1 MKNLKTI
8 YSKTLRVISMF
19 GLLLITTSAFA
30 QEDSVA
36 VQDSGMKPVRS
47 VFESTWIIDN
57 QTTLVPVKGTFEFM
71 MNHRF
76 GTIYNGIKDIYGIY
90 GAGANI
96 RLGFTYTLLDNFGIG
111 AFKGNLSVGFGSTK
125 TGMVQD
131 FNLKYNFLQQTRN
144 GRIPVSVTYYTNMAI
159 GAQGKKEDLPN
170 GNTSDRFSYFHQIII
185 SRKFSDKLSV
195 QVAPSISHFNTVE
208 KTMKNDH
215 IAVAVSGRFK
225 VTDNMALLVNYDQP
239 ITKHQDNNPQFNV
252 SAGIEMATSSHQFQ
266 IFVTNYPYI
275 VQQYNNVRNQPN
287 SSHEWYQDLFVGF
300 NITRLWNF

>member
-1 MKNLKTI
+1 MINMKNLKTI
-8 YSKTLRVISMF
+8 YSKTLRVISMLGF
-19 GLLLITTSAFA
+19 LLITSSTFA
-30 QEDSVA
+30 QEDSV
-36 VQDSGMKPVRS
+36 VVDSGMKPVRS

-111 AFKGNLSVGFGSTK
+111 ALKGNLSVGFGSTK

-208 KTMKNDH
+208 KTM
-215 IAVAVSGRFK
+215 
-225 VTDNMALLVNYDQP
+225 
-239 ITKHQDNNPQFNV
+239 
-252 SAGIEMATSSHQFQ
+252 
-266 IFVTNYPYI
+266 
-275 VQQYNNVRNQPN
+275 
-287 SSHEWYQDLFVGF
+287 
-300 NITRLWNF
+300 